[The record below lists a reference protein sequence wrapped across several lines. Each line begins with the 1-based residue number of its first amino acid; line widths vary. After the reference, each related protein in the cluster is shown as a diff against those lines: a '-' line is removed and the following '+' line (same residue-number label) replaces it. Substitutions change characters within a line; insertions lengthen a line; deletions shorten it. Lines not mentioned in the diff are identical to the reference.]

1 MAEMIRLVG
10 EINFSRPEVYEPYPF
25 ILYED
30 NERYFVRINSKMQ
43 LEKTNL
49 RFGKGFFIDHVR
61 AEQYNY
67 FVGKAYKCGD
77 YENSFF
83 YIWNVERNVGLKWPR
98 LLQIPFY
105 DIYHVHVLE
114 EDLFLIGN
122 QFVSCRGQVLLEI
135 PLTDININSLK
146 FVLATSKTKGK
157 YIVIYHD
164 TERKLYL
171 IWKVDLNERKAR
183 QVDSIETC
191 TTRFFKLTGGYFG
204 RAVFDDGIQEP
215 SMSIYN
221 EEGELTEKYNL
232 PGYPCDCDSKGISF
246 MYKNYIYKREY
257 GTNKIERLEIPGYKE
272 KWEVIGYKEPI
283 VCYREG
289 NKKMIAID
297 LKTGASEVK
306 RIEDRIEEIWTMK
319 NTWSYVQKQNEL
331 TKDVICVMSLR
342 QPQYDYSTGHEEC
355 AKEGRVCIYKI

>member
-1 MAEMIRLVG
+1 MAEMIQSVG

-49 RFGKGFFIDHVR
+49 RFGKDFFIDHVR

-77 YENSFF
+77 YENNFF

-98 LLQIPFY
+98 LLKIPFY
-105 DIYHVHVLE
+105 DIYNVHVLE
-114 EDLFLIGN
+114 KALFLIGN

-135 PLTDININSLK
+135 PLTDIDINRLK

-164 TERKLYL
+164 AERKLYL
-171 IWKVDLNERKAR
+171 IWKVDLNEKRVW
-183 QVDSIETC
+183 QVDRIGTH
-191 TTRFFKLTGGYFG
+191 TTGLLKLRDGHFGVEYFG
-204 RAVFDDGIQEP
+204 TQER
-215 SMSIYN
+215 SMSIYD
-221 EEGELTEKYNL
+221 EEGEIVEKWDRLGN
-232 PGYPCDCDSKGISF
+232 PCDCDSKGISF
-246 MYKNYIYKREY
+246 MYENYIYKREY

-297 LKTGASEVK
+297 LKTGVSEVK

-319 NTWSYVQKQNEL
+319 NAWSYVQNQHEL
-331 TKDVICVMSLR
+331 EKDAICVMSLR

-355 AKEGRVCIYKI
+355 VKEGRACIYKI